1 VRVGP
6 SLVAFV
12 AFVAFAVVVAAA
24 PRAAR
29 AQEDGPEIHCGEVID
44 ADPTTMR
51 ERAIEHFNRA
61 RVLYLDGQYEACI
74 PEYISS
80 YCLLPNSGAAYNLAN
95 AYLFLVDYEQGLRW
109 MQLYVRI
116 AGPDEEHDRQVAAN
130 RIDRIRKLP
139 ARVSVSTQPPY
150 ARITLTSDEGVIEGR
165 ADDPAPLKAP
175 AGAYTMRVALDGYE
189 PVEQKVELRIGQPYT
204 YNFRLSEL
212 EGAVRITTSP
222 LSARIFVDDKLVAV
236 GTYVGE
242 LPLGGH
248 KVSVEA
254 EGRKPRTQDLEVTGS
269 GTATLFVSLPPPP
282 QSGRWELIS
291 GMTVLAAAS
300 GAGLGSTLFDPD
312 SSGASLITLGAGA
325 VGFAGGYFGV
335 GEHIPVGHTSWIIG
349 GTAWGAAEFAL
360 VANLFTDQ
368 ADIVGPVAFAGA
380 IGGAIASSL
389 TVRRFD
395 PSAGD
400 SAFINSGG
408 LWGGVGGIFLW
419 ALFREDGDD
428 SSQHFPAFVLA
439 GMDTGLLAGATL
451 AYRYEYSRGHLALID
466 VAGLAGA
473 VTGVVLASPLE
484 DSTGFGSSDTPLHFA
499 FGGMILGLVT
509 GAALT
514 RDMDVEKVPTAVT
527 AAIPKFGMSRTMA
540 GEMVPT
546 LSWSGSW

>member
-1 VRVGP
+1 VRLALLLALLLALVG
-6 SLVAFV
+6 
-12 AFVAFAVVVAAA
+12 A
-24 PRAAR
+24 PRRAR

-44 ADPTTMR
+44 ADPTTVR

-74 PEYISS
+74 PEYITS

-139 ARVSVSTQPPY
+139 ARVSVATQPPY
-150 ARITLTSDEGVIEGR
+150 AKITLTSDEGVIEGR
-165 ADDPAPLKAP
+165 ADDKEPLKAP

-189 PVEQKVELRIGQPYT
+189 PVEQKIELRIGQPYT

-212 EGAVRITTSP
+212 EGAVRISTSP
-222 LSARIFVDDKLVAV
+222 LSARIFVDDKLVGV

-254 EGRKPRTQDLEVTGS
+254 EGRKPRTQDLEVSGT

-291 GMTVLAAAS
+291 GMTVLGAAS
-300 GAGLGSTLFDPD
+300 GAGLGSTVFAQD
-312 SSGASLITLGAGA
+312 SAGASLITLGAGA
-325 VGFAGGYFGV
+325 LGFAGGYFGV
-335 GEHIPVGHTSWIIG
+335 SEHIPVGHTSWIIG

-360 VANLFTDQ
+360 ISNLFTDDP
-368 ADIVGPVAFAGA
+368 DIVGPVAFAGA
-380 IGGAIASSL
+380 ISGAIASSL
-389 TVRRFD
+389 TLKRFD

-428 SSQHFPAFVLA
+428 SAQHFPAFVLA
-439 GMDTGLLAGATL
+439 GMNTGLLAGATL

-466 VAGLAGA
+466 VAGLGGA
-473 VTGVVLASPLE
+473 VTGVVLASPFK
-484 DSTGFGSSDTPLHFA
+484 DSTGVGSSDTPLHFA
-499 FGGMILGLVT
+499 FGGMIIGLVT
-509 GAALT
+509 GAVLT
-514 RDMDVEKVPTAVT
+514 RDMDVEKLPSALAAAVPT
-527 AAIPKFGMSRTMA
+527 FGMTRSLA
-540 GEMVPT
+540 GEMIPSVE
-546 LSWSGSW
+546 WSGRW